1 MTSASL
7 SFVERSIA
15 SHPVLLKASGKAAA
29 MFRHLSLKPYQPQ
42 RRGREFSAAPV
53 SESIHAVRS
62 SIYRERGSGVMPTIV
77 VGGFVPD
84 ATEVVEFQ
92 RPLLREFGS
101 IYYINYPRNG
111 FSETLFFAQLADLVE
126 DINLRGE
133 RPVLLGISFGAG
145 LIARFIR
152 NSSAA
157 IVSGIRGVAMVS
169 PVLCTE
175 DLVRPAGERSGG
187 VRMLESNLRRIL
199 SARSSDS
206 ADIERQIERARRC
219 FSGLFGIGAEN
230 RQLGGRHLAIKNKI
244 MNTIEKTPF
253 LGGYERVLALQSFAL
268 TGDECLFSGPALVLL
283 AETEENLLVPTSP
296 TLALCRDSNRFLG
309 LLPKGKC
316 SRVSSG
322 NAADPVAHASLI
334 FHHEQYN
341 SHLASWYSRLLGPKM
356 FAAI

>member
-1 MTSASL
+1 MTTATL
-7 SFVERSIA
+7 SFVERSITA
-15 SHPVLLKASGKAAA
+15 HPVLLKASGKAVA
-29 MFRHLSLKPYQPQ
+29 MLRHLSLKQYQPKL
-42 RRGREFSAAPV
+42 RRREFSALQA

-62 SIYRERGSGVMPTIV
+62 SIYRERGNGGMPTIV

-92 RPLLREFGS
+92 RPLLKEFGS

-111 FSETLFFAQLADLVE
+111 FSEALFFAQLADLIE
-126 DINLRGE
+126 DINHQGE
-133 RPVLLGISFGAG
+133 RPVLFGISFGSG

-152 NSSAA
+152 TSSTAVTA
-157 IVSGIRGVAMVS
+157 GIRGLALVS

-199 SARSSDS
+199 GARSSDS
-206 ADIERQIERARRC
+206 SEIERQIERARRC

-230 RQLGGRHLAIKNKI
+230 RRLGGRHLAIKKKI
-244 MNTIEKTPF
+244 MDTIEKTPF
-253 LGGYERVLALQSFAL
+253 LGGYERVLALQSFTL
-268 TGDECLFSGPALVLL
+268 PETGCLFSGPALVLL

-309 LLPKGKC
+309 LFPKGRC
-316 SRVSSG
+316 CRVSSG

-341 SHLASWYSRLLGPKM
+341 GHLSSWYSRLLGPKM